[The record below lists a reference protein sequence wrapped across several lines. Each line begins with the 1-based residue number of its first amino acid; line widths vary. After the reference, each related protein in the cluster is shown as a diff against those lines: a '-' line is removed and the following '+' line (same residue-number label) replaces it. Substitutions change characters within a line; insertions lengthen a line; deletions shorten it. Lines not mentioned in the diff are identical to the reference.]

1 MKVTVD
7 MGWGLLRGVDLL
19 KIKLSI
25 AICVGL
31 RCRFMLPPVA
41 RGRKWHKYRVSPTT
55 LPALKLMLV
64 APSD

>member
-19 KIKLSI
+19 KIKFSI
-25 AICVGL
+25 VICVGL
-31 RCRFMLPPVA
+31 RCRFMRPPVVL
-41 RGRKWHKYRVSPTT
+41 GRKYKYLVSPTT
-55 LPALKLMLV
+55 LPALKLMFV